1 MSFSR
6 FRRHQQQAFSPTSS
20 ASLSPTTPILE
31 SPITFQALTSRLVPE
46 VSLRRKKKQDKSAA
60 MPSMFPEVKDDE
72 DVPIP
77 NVVRVSSAEYKA
89 ENAGQTNVEAG
100 QSSGTRI
107 QHYDNIFNSHGP
119 FNPPRTM
126 AIHDSIVVVEIK
138 TNTRVSGSHWDMKA
152 ETVPF

>member
-1 MSFSR
+1 
-6 FRRHQQQAFSPTSS
+6 
-20 ASLSPTTPILE
+20 
-31 SPITFQALTSRLVPE
+31 
-46 VSLRRKKKQDKSAA
+46 
-60 MPSMFPEVKDDE
+60 MFPEVKDDE

-100 QSSGTRI
+100 QGNGTRI
-107 QHYDNIFNSHGP
+107 QYFDNIFNSHGP
-119 FNPPRTM
+119 LNSPRTM

-138 TNTRVSGSHWDMKA
+138 TNTRVSGSRWDMKA